1 MTRRRRDQSFTQ
13 RDLTRAIKAVKAAGI
28 NAHIEVD
35 TVHKKITVIP
45 EESAKDGKIDV
56 VTGGATEM
64 AAVENEWDEVYGQ
77 NQTAAR

>member
-45 EESAKDGKIDV
+45 EEPAKDGKIDV
-56 VTGGATEM
+56 VTGEATEM
-64 AAVENEWDEVYGQ
+64 ATVENEWDAVYGQ
-77 NQTAAR
+77 DQTAAR